1 MTHTVAV
8 FCTTVQLT
16 FSVSFPSLDRRS
28 LHSLAK
34 ISISAYILS
43 LIRNAYDAHE
53 NVMTVHSIFSRIIQ
67 AEEPDATITGGGR
80 NGLIHSSTGA
90 KYIGK
95 IGSRAE
101 QEQFAGEAE
110 SLKAM
115 NLAAPGLVPRFLA
128 GGIIDKQ
135 QAQSDNE
142 IGRPYFLSEYK
153 DLSSLTDAS
162 AKILGKRLATE
173 MHQYKS
179 TEGFGFHVPTFCGA
193 TKQANGWYDS
203 WAECYDALIEG
214 LLDKLETR
222 GGFADLCAKG
232 KEVRKR

>member
-1 MTHTVAV
+1 
-8 FCTTVQLT
+8 
-16 FSVSFPSLDRRS
+16 
-28 LHSLAK
+28 
-34 ISISAYILS
+34 
-43 LIRNAYDAHE
+43 
-53 NVMTVHSIFSRIIQ
+53 MTVHSIFLRIIK
-67 AEEPDATITGGGR
+67 AKEPDATVMSGGR
-80 NGLIHSSTGA
+80 GDLIQTSSGA

-95 IGSRAE
+95 IGSKAE
-101 QEQFAGEAE
+101 QEQSEGEAE

-115 NLAAPGLVPRFLA
+115 NLAAPGLVPQLLA
-128 GGIIDKQ
+128 NGIIDEQ

-153 DLSSLTDAS
+153 DLASLTDAS
-162 AKILGKRLATE
+162 AKVLGKRLATE

-203 WAECYDALIEG
+203 WEECYDALIGG
-214 LLDKLETR
+214 LLDRLEPR
-222 GGFADLCAKG
+222 GFADLCTKG